1 MLRGA
6 IALVAL
12 LLLCTPATA
21 GELDETSPDE
31 SQQGQVGLH
40 AKIGTS
46 YRGIFRDGDEFCGKT
61 GEDLCQ
67 GRGPL
72 YLDLGAGYRVLE
84 KLELFLEVRVGL
96 ERDFGPNATSKGPR
110 TRVYSPGV
118 KVYFKDEGT
127 AKFWSSLMFN
137 IDTTNYYAP
146 YDKTD
151 YGVRLTNAFQF
162 DPHRTF
168 GVFFYAGPIFAWQRW
183 LRFEIEGGIGMQARF
198 P

>member
-6 IALVAL
+6 IALAAL
-12 LLLCTPATA
+12 LLLCAPAVA
-21 GELDETSPDE
+21 DELDETSPDE

-46 YRGIFRDGDEFCGKT
+46 YRGIFRDAEEYCGKT

-67 GRGPL
+67 GRAPL
-72 YLDLGAGYRVLE
+72 YLDLGAGYRVIE
-84 KLELFLEVRVGL
+84 KLELFFEVRIGL
-96 ERDFGPNATSKGPR
+96 ERDFGASATSTGAR
-110 TRVYSPGV
+110 NRVYSPGV
-118 KVYFKDEGT
+118 KLYFKEEGT

-137 IDTTNYYAP
+137 IDTTNYP
-146 YDKTD
+146 QKPETD

-162 DPHRTF
+162 DPHRTY